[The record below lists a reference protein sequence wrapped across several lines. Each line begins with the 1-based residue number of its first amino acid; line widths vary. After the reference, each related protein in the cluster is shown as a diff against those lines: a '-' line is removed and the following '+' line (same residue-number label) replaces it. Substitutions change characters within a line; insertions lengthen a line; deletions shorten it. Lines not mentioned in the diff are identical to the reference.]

1 MQGAG
6 DEFACAI
13 DDYIDICQETFKV
26 KRTIAIIGVLGITL
40 VGCGPE
46 KADSGLSMQSSGSS
60 ITSQPT
66 AEAGSSENVVMMVTG
81 FACPFCAN
89 KLDKQMYKIAGVKDV
104 IIDLGTGM
112 VEVIVDKSNVPTRQ
126 AIEQAV
132 DDAGFTLE
140 SVTFPGWTTTD

>member
-1 MQGAG
+1 M
-6 DEFACAI
+6 
-13 DDYIDICQETFKV
+13 

-46 KADSGLSMQSSGSS
+46 KADSGSSMKTSGSS
-60 ITSQPT
+60 ITTQPT
-66 AEAGSSENVVMMVTG
+66 TMATDSSDNLVMMVTG

-104 IIDLGTGM
+104 IIDLGTGK
-112 VEVIVDKSNVPTRQ
+112 VEVVVDKSNVPTQQ
-126 AIEQAV
+126 AIEKAV

-140 SVTFPGWTTTD
+140 SVKFPG

>member
-1 MQGAG
+1 M
-6 DEFACAI
+6 
-13 DDYIDICQETFKV
+13 
-26 KRTIAIIGVLGITL
+26 KRIIAIIGVLGVTL

-46 KADSGLSMQSSGSS
+46 KADSGASMQSSGSH

-66 AEAGSSENVVMMVTG
+66 TMATNSSDNVIMMVTG

-112 VEVIVDKSNVPTRQ
+112 VEVVVDDSNVLSRA

-132 DDAGFTLE
+132 EDAGFTLE
-140 SVTFPGWTTTD
+140 SVSFPEQKITD